1 MELKKIHM
9 KAIEK
14 ARKTMH
20 SQPVLSWSAFVDT
33 RLREER
39 ETDGN
44 GTGRPT

>member
-1 MELKKIHM
+1 MELKRIHM
-9 KAIEK
+9 QAIEK
-14 ARKTMH
+14 ARKTKN

-33 RLREER
+33 RLQEEW